1 MASLPLHIFVR
12 PGFLSGRTAVLAL
25 LLCSGASLAAAPAP
39 TDPFLRTGPVAQ
51 PPVLS
56 GPDQAPPLP
65 GSGYTPAYPASQ
77 AAAVPPAPVTSGTVV
92 SAPAFGLPRFNS
104 GGGVTRVV
112 FDLPAGLRYALT
124 PTFSGLRIDV
134 QAGAGQT
141 RTLAARHLIS
151 PGSAVS
157 DYTLTPDPSGGGL
170 ALLQT
175 PFPLG
180 GAQGWTATETT
191 IASGGRVL
199 ILTLGAALEGG
210 ADSNVTG
217 SVQAIAGPP
226 APTGTAPVAG
236 PSGTT
241 GAGTSGT
248 GAVGTGAVLTSQDQ
262 LPPGD
267 TSPPPNSVPLPTATP
282 ALAGSADRNRLT
294 IGVVSGTGV
303 GTPMVAAPRI
313 GKNPGLTRV
322 VLDLPSGTG
331 FRVTPLP
338 LGLRI
343 DLTGVS
349 AQRLGSQFGSGQSS
363 LTPELRAWSFAS
375 NLTGVSLTLVTSSPI
390 TLRSGWRDVLL
401 PASPGQLSRLAID
414 LSPALADTTPLG
426 LLALAPLKS
435 SRSSMLAFSGAA
447 NRPKVVID
455 PGHGGSDPGAIGQV
469 VEKEVTLAVAR
480 RVRADLNAAGI
491 DVLMTRDSDTQLA
504 ASKNTDLAMRA
515 ALGTGVAQLFV
526 SIHVNSTEASS
537 ALKGYG
543 IETWWNPNNPSSQ
556 ALAQNIQQDAV
567 AATAAYSRGLKNTH
581 SLAVLRQS
589 RIPAALVEIGY
600 TSHPVDGQ
608 NLADSNYL
616 DRVAY
621 GVASGIRDA
630 LQTGLGTTWR

>member
-1 MASLPLHIFVR
+1 MASHFLHRFVR
-12 PGFLSGRTAVLAL
+12 PGSRLGRTVLL
-25 LLCSGASLAAAPAP
+25 TLTLGCGASLAAAPTP
-39 TDPFLRTGPVAQ
+39 PVLRSGPVAQ

-56 GPDQAPPLP
+56 GTEQAPALP
-65 GSGYTPAYPASQ
+65 EYAPGYAPVALPASPG
-77 AAAVPPAPVTSGTVV
+77 VPATSGTSVAGTAIAA
-92 SAPAFGLPRFNS
+92 SAFGLPRFS
-104 GGGVTRVV
+104 SSGGVTRVV

-134 QAGAGQT
+134 QATTGQT
-141 RTLAARHLIS
+141 QTLTARHLIS
-151 PGSAVS
+151 PGSVVS

-180 GAQGWTATETT
+180 GTQGWTATETT

-199 ILTLGAALEGG
+199 ILNLGVTLVGG
-210 ADSNVTG
+210 ADGNVTG

-226 APTGTAPVAG
+226 APGTSVPA
-236 PSGTT
+236 T
-241 GAGTSGT
+241 GAPGT
-248 GAVGTGAVLTSQDQ
+248 GSVLSSQDQ

-267 TSPPPNSVPLPTATP
+267 ATLPPNNVPLPPATP
-282 ALAGSADRNRLT
+282 ALAGSADSRRLT
-294 IGVVSGTGV
+294 SGVVSGRGV
-303 GTPMVAAPRI
+303 GTLPVAAPRI
-313 GKNPGLTRV
+313 GLNPGLTRV
-322 VLDLPSGTG
+322 VLDLPGGTS
-331 FRVTPLP
+331 FRITPLP

-349 AQRLGSQFGSGQSS
+349 AQALSSQLTAGPSN
-363 LTPELRAWSFAS
+363 LTPELRAWNYAP

-401 PASPGQLSRLAID
+401 PASDSQLARLAID

-426 LLALAPLKS
+426 TLALAPL
-435 SRSSMLAFSGAA
+435 RSVRGPILAFSGAP

-480 RVRADLNAAGI
+480 RVRADLTAAGV
-491 DVLMTRDSDTQLA
+491 DVIMTRDSDTQLA
-504 ASKNTDLAMRA
+504 ASKITDLALRA

-526 SIHVNSTEASS
+526 SIHVNSTETSS

-543 IETWWNPNNPSSQ
+543 IETWWSPNHPNSQ

-567 AATAAYSRGLKNTH
+567 SATAAYSRGLKNNQ

-608 NLADSNYL
+608 NLADGNYL

-630 LQTGLGTTWR
+630 LQAGLGANWR

>member
-1 MASLPLHIFVR
+1 MIS
-12 PGFLSGRTAVLAL
+12 
-25 LLCSGASLAAAPAP
+25 
-39 TDPFLRTGPVAQ
+39 
-51 PPVLS
+51 
-56 GPDQAPPLP
+56 
-65 GSGYTPAYPASQ
+65 
-77 AAAVPPAPVTSGTVV
+77 TS
-92 SAPAFGLPRFNS
+92 AFGLPRFSS
-104 GGGVTRVV
+104 GSGFTRVV

-124 PTFSGLRIDV
+124 PTFSGLRVDV
-134 QAGAGQT
+134 QVGAGQT
-141 RTLAARHLIS
+141 RTLAARHLIT

-199 ILTLGAALEGG
+199 ILTLGAALTGG
-210 ADSNVTG
+210 ADSSVTG
-217 SVQAIAGPP
+217 SVQAIAGPTTSA
-226 APTGTAPVAG
+226 APTSSAPVTVL
-236 PSGTT
+236 P
-241 GAGTSGT
+241 GAGQAGTGQSGT
-248 GAVGTGAVLTSQDQ
+248 GQSGAAGTVLSSQDQ

-267 TSPPPNSVPLPTATP
+267 ASPPPNSAPLPSATP
-282 ALAGSADRNRLT
+282 ALAGSADSSRLT
-294 IGVVSGTGV
+294 TGVVSGSSSGIPT
-303 GTPMVAAPRI
+303 VAAPRI

-322 VLDLPSGTG
+322 VLDLPDGTG
-331 FRVTPLP
+331 FRVTLLP

-349 AQRLGSQFGSGQSS
+349 AQRLGSQFGSGQAS

-375 NLTGVSLTLVTSSPI
+375 NLTGISLTLVTSSPI

-401 PASPGQLSRLAID
+401 PAGSGGQLARLAID

-426 LLALAPLKS
+426 ALALAPLRS
-435 SRSSMLAFSGAA
+435 SRSSILAFSGAP

-480 RVRADLNAAGI
+480 RVRADLTAAGI
-491 DVLMTRDSDTQLA
+491 DVLMTRDSDTALA
-504 ASKNTDLAMRA
+504 ANKITDLGLRA
-515 ALGTGVAQLFV
+515 ALGTGVAQMFV

-537 ALKGYG
+537 ALNGYG
-543 IETWWNPNNPSSQ
+543 IETWWNPNHPNSQ

-567 AATAAYSRGLKNTH
+567 AATAAYSRGLKNNE

-630 LQTGLGTTWR
+630 LQMGLGTNWR

>member
-12 PGFLSGRTAVLAL
+12 PGFLSGHTALLAL

-39 TDPFLRTGPVAQ
+39 TDPFLRAGPAAQ

-65 GSGYTPAYPASQ
+65 GSGYTPSYPATQS
-77 AAAVPPAPVTSGTVV
+77 AAQSSATVV
-92 SAPAFGLPRFNS
+92 SATAFGLPRFSS

-141 RTLAARHLIS
+141 RTLAARHLVS

-180 GAQGWTATETT
+180 GSQGWTATETT

-199 ILTLGAALEGG
+199 ILVLGAALEGG
-210 ADSNVTG
+210 ADGSVTG

-226 APTGTAPVAG
+226 APSGTPSVAAQQGTAQ
-236 PSGTT
+236 SGAAQS
-241 GAGTSGT
+241 GAAQSGS
-248 GAVGTGAVLTSQDQ
+248 AGAVLSSQDQ

-282 ALAGSADRNRLT
+282 ALAGSADRSRLT
-294 IGVVSGTGV
+294 IGVVSGTSA
-303 GTPMVAAPRI
+303 GTPTVAAPRI

-322 VLDLPSGTG
+322 VLDLPDGTG

-363 LTPELRAWSFAS
+363 LTPELRAWNFTS

-426 LLALAPLKS
+426 PLALAPLKS

-543 IETWWNPNNPSSQ
+543 IETWWNPNNPNSQ